1 MIKNHFTVV
10 SFYEFKNIKTK
21 YLKFKDEINKTCI
34 DYSIRGTVIL
44 SKEGINGTLSGLD
57 NSINSFLLLL
67 KTLEFNNLDVKYSYS
82 KTIPFYKLKIK
93 IKSEIVPFGNKV
105 KNPVDTGKFIEPEEW
120 NKFVEDPSVLVLDV
134 RNAYETRIGKFKNS
148 TDPKTTNFTEFE
160 QYIESKL
167 LNKKDQPIAMY
178 CTGGIRCEKASAYM
192 IQKGF
197 KNIFQLKG
205 GILKY
210 LEDTNPE
217 NSLWEN
223 ECFVFDNRVSVKQD
237 LSPGTYE
244 LCKGCKNPISKIEK
258 ASFKYEIGVSCL
270 NCFDERTDNQKKNSR
285 ERQKQIDLHQLKGKA
300 YPFDKLDTYQYKKI
314 YKNKK

>member
-205 GILKY
+205 GLLKY

>member
-237 LSPGTYE
+237 LSQGTYE

>member
-1 MIKNHFTVV
+1 MIENHFTVV

-21 YLKFKDEINKTCI
+21 YLKFKDEINKACI

-57 NSINSFLLLL
+57 SSINSFLLLL
-67 KTLEFNNLDVKYSYS
+67 KNLEFNSLEVKYSYS

-93 IKSEIVPFGNKV
+93 IKSEIVPFNNKV
-105 KNPVDTGKFIEPEEW
+105 KNSVDTGKFIEPQEW
-120 NKFVEDPSVLVLDV
+120 NKLVEDPSVLVLDV

-148 TDPKTTNFTEFE
+148 TDPQTTNFTEFE
-160 QYIESKL
+160 QYIESNL
-167 LNKKDQPIAMY
+167 INKKDQPIAMY

-197 KNIFQLKG
+197 KNILQLKG

-258 ASFKYEIGVSCL
+258 SSFKYEIGVSCPH
-270 NCFDERTDNQKKNSR
+270 CFDERTDNQKKNSR

-300 YPFDKLDTYQYKKI
+300 YSFDKLDTYQYKKI

>member
-1 MIKNHFTVV
+1 MIENHFTVV

-21 YLKFKDEINKTCI
+21 YLKFKDAINKACI

-57 NSINSFLLLL
+57 SSINSFLLLL
-67 KTLEFNNLDVKYSYS
+67 KNFEFNSLEVKYSYS

-93 IKSEIVPFGNKV
+93 IKSEIVPFNNKV
-105 KNPVDTGKFIEPEEW
+105 KNSVDTGKFIEPQEW
-120 NKFVEDPSVLVLDV
+120 NKLVEDPSVLVLDV

-148 TDPKTTNFTEFE
+148 TDPQTTNFTEFE
-160 QYIESKL
+160 QYIESNL
-167 LNKKDQPIAMY
+167 INKKDQPIAMY

-197 KNIFQLKG
+197 KNILQLKG

-244 LCKGCKNPISKIEK
+244 LCKGCKNPISEIEK
-258 ASFKYEIGVSCL
+258 ASLKYEIGVSCPH
-270 NCFDERTDNQKKNSR
+270 CFDERTDNQKKNSR

-300 YPFDKLDTYQYKKI
+300 YSFDKLDTYQYKKI